1 MKHLLDQLTAMHFKK
16 SSSFRIENK
25 KAGQKQS
32 KLDLTALSGVSF
44 N

>member
-1 MKHLLDQLTAMHFKK
+1 MKHLLDQLTAMPFKK

-25 KAGQKQS
+25 NAGQKQY
-32 KLDLTALSGVSF
+32 LTALSGVSF